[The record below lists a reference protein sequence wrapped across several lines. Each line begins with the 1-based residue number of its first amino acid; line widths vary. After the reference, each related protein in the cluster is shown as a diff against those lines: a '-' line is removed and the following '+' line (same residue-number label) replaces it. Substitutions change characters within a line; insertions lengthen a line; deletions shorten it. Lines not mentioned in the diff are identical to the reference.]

1 MATTPSATP
10 ATSLA
15 TSRRAQGDDTLAND
29 PATGILRGNV
39 DLGSG
44 TDTISNLVG
53 SGTVTKSGTGTLTL
67 TGNNSGFSAAFGTTT
82 VLNLNG
88 GTVSIGSANNMFNG
102 GLTFDGGTLQT
113 TGAMTLPNAIT
124 LNAGGGTFDTG
135 ADLTLSQADH
145 RHRRPDQDRER
156 KSHARRPEHL
166 QRRDDHLRRHADR
179 HNDFAPGQ
187 HRRQCRAGLRP
198 ELQRYIR
205 RQHQRSRNRHQDHQ
219 QYGDPHRQQHLFWR
233 DIRE

>member
-1 MATTPSATP
+1 MRATIIGNIATG
-10 ATSLA
+10 A
-15 TSRRAQGDDTLAND
+15 GNDTLAND

-44 TDTISNLVG
+44 ADTISNLVG

-88 GTVSIGSANNMFNG
+88 GTVSIGSADNMFNG

-113 TGAMTLPNAIT
+113 TGAMTLANAPIT

-135 ADLTLSQADH
+135 ADLTLSEAIT
-145 RHRRPDQDRER
+145 
-156 KSHARRPEHL
+156 
-166 QRRDDHLRRHADR
+166 
-179 HNDFAPGQ
+179 GTG
-187 HRRQCRAGLRP
+187 GLIKTGMRT
-198 ELQRYIR
+198 
-205 RQHQRSRNRHQDHQ
+205 
-219 QYGDPHRQQHLFWR
+219 
-233 DIRE
+233 